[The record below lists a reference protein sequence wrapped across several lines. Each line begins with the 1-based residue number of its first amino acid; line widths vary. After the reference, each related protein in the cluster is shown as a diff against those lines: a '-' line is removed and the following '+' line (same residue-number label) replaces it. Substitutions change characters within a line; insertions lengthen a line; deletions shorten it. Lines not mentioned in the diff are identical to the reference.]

1 MDGSRPE
8 IRLSALGANTA
19 LQLLGKAVSVALGLG
34 VVAIMARALGAG
46 GFGEYTTAVTFLQFV
61 GILVDFGLT
70 MTAGRALG
78 EAKLLPERLL
88 SNLLSFRIVTAGL
101 AFALAPAV
109 AMFLPYPTTVKLGIL
124 ITNSAFFLTSF
135 SQCFSA
141 VFQAKLK
148 SGWLVFAELTGRVV
162 LFAGTVLAAAWR
174 LPMTGYL
181 TVLIASSAATAAVTL
196 FSANRLIRFRWL
208 MEREVWGYLW
218 KLTWPA
224 AVTIVLNLIY
234 LKLDT
239 LILAAYWPA
248 EAVGIYGAAYKVLE
262 VLLVVPGVIGGL
274 VLPLA
279 AGYLAMNDR
288 PRLVSL
294 FHGSF
299 DTLLAGGLATIAGC
313 IMVGTPLMKLV
324 AGADFAAAGSVLA
337 ILSLAIAAIFIGNAT
352 GYFIFALGK
361 QTRVIPLYAGA
372 AVGALIMYFVFI
384 PRHSY
389 WAAAWA
395 TVAVEVAM
403 AVGSLWLLRRWGLTP
418 SSKRWPRLLLAT
430 LVLCLGLAFPVP
442 LVGKIILGSALWMVA
457 LWRLKLLPKDQEPT
471 H

>member
-1 MDGSRPE
+1 MDGSQPE
-8 IRLSALGANTA
+8 FSPSALGANTA

-46 GFGEYTTAVTFLQFV
+46 GFGEYTTAVTFLQFI

-78 EAKLLPERLL
+78 EAKHSPERLL
-88 SNLLSFRIVTAGL
+88 SNLLSFRVVTAGL

-109 AMFLPYPTTVKLGIL
+109 ALFLPYPPTVKFGIL

-148 SGWLVFAELTGRVV
+148 SGWLVSAELTGRTV

-174 LPMTGYL
+174 LPVAGYL
-181 TVLIASSAATAAVTL
+181 TVLIASSAATAVITL
-196 FSANRLIRFRWL
+196 FSAKRLIRFHWL
-208 MEREVWGYLW
+208 IEREVWGYLW
-218 KLTWPA
+218 NLTWPA
-224 AVTIVLNLIY
+224 AVTIILNLLY

-262 VLLVVPGVIGGL
+262 VLLVVPGIIGGL

-279 AGYLAMNDR
+279 ARRLAMNDR
-288 PRLVSL
+288 PGLTSL
-294 FHGSF
+294 FHGSL
-299 DTLLAGGLATIAGC
+299 DALLAGGLATVAGS
-313 IMVGTPLMKLV
+313 IMVGTPLMTLV
-324 AGADFAAAGSVLA
+324 AGADFAAAGAVLA
-337 ILSLAIAAIFIGNAT
+337 VLSLAIAAIFIGNAT

-361 QTRVIPLYAGA
+361 QTRVIPLYAIA
-372 AVGALIMYFVFI
+372 AAGALIMYFVFI
-384 PRHSY
+384 PRYSY

-403 AVGSLWLLRRWGLTP
+403 AAGSLWLLRRWGLTP
-418 SSKRWPRLLLAT
+418 SPRRWPKLILAT
-430 LVLCLGLAFPVP
+430 LALCLGLALPVT
-442 LVGKIILGSALWMVA
+442 LIIKIVLGSALWLGA
-457 LWRLKLLPKDQEPT
+457 LWYLKLLPHRQELT